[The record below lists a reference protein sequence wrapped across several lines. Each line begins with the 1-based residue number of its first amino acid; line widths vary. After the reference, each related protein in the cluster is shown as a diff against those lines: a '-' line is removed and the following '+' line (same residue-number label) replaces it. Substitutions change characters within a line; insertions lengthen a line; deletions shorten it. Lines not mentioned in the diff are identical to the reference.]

1 MIGMMINDM
10 EKKELEY
17 LLKREME
24 EILHDLNNRH
34 IDHVVKRAMRERY
47 QLLFRLFKR
56 VAGSSDCLRYM
67 PSKYFSSGLKN
78 KES

>member
-1 MIGMMINDM
+1 MYGFILNEM
-10 EKKELEY
+10 EKKEFEY

-24 EILHDLNNRH
+24 ELILDLNSRN

-56 VAGSSDCLRYM
+56 FADKSECMKYI
-67 PSKYFSSGLKN
+67 PSKYFSSHLG
-78 KES
+78 